1 MLFTSVE
8 TEKLKMRNRI
18 VRSATAES
26 MATKEGFVTDELI
39 ELYKKLAEG
48 GAGTIITG
56 YMFVSEDGRA
66 SYRMTGISDEKHVN
80 GLRRLVGEVKRV
92 DDVVFIAQLAHAGRQ
107 TILGNA
113 IAPSAVKDPYTGV
126 EPREMTK
133 EDIER
138 VIAAF
143 ANAAFRAEKAGFDAV
158 QLHAAHG
165 YLLSEFISPHTNRR
179 KDVYGRER
187 AKILLDIFERI
198 REKSRIPVMVK
209 MNACDFVPGGL
220 EVDEAVKIAKL
231 LDDAGFEM
239 IEVSGGMYESIYH
252 NRYNVISQKVAKSGE
267 GYFKEYAF
275 RIKDAVSIPV
285 ACVGGIMSRKTA
297 EMSRALIRD
306 PYFPKKMM
314 NGEVDVSDC
323 KSCNLCLK
331 AIFEGKPLRCYSEN

>member
-1 MLFTSVE
+1 MLFTSIE

-138 VIAAF
+138 VIDAF
-143 ANAAFRAEKAGFDAV
+143 A
-158 QLHAAHG
+158 
-165 YLLSEFISPHTNRR
+165 
-179 KDVYGRER
+179 
-187 AKILLDIFERI
+187 
-198 REKSRIPVMVK
+198 
-209 MNACDFVPGGL
+209 C
-220 EVDEAVKIAKL
+220 
-231 LDDAGFEM
+231 
-239 IEVSGGMYESIYH
+239 
-252 NRYNVISQKVAKSGE
+252 
-267 GYFKEYAF
+267 
-275 RIKDAVSIPV
+275 
-285 ACVGGIMSRKTA
+285 
-297 EMSRALIRD
+297 
-306 PYFPKKMM
+306 
-314 NGEVDVSDC
+314 
-323 KSCNLCLK
+323 CL
-331 AIFEGKPLRCYSEN
+331 

>member
-1 MLFTSVE
+1 M
-8 TEKLKMRNRI
+8 
-18 VRSATAES
+18 
-26 MATKEGFVTDELI
+26 
-39 ELYKKLAEG
+39 
-48 GAGTIITG
+48 
-56 YMFVSEDGRA
+56 
-66 SYRMTGISDEKHVN
+66 
-80 GLRRLVGEVKRV
+80 
-92 DDVVFIAQLAHAGRQ
+92 
-107 TILGNA
+107 
-113 IAPSAVKDPYTGV
+113 
-126 EPREMTK
+126 
-133 EDIER
+133 
-138 VIAAF
+138 
-143 ANAAFRAEKAGFDAV
+143 
-158 QLHAAHG
+158 
-165 YLLSEFISPHTNRR
+165 
-179 KDVYGRER
+179 
-187 AKILLDIFERI
+187 
-198 REKSRIPVMVK
+198 
-209 MNACDFVPGGL
+209 
-220 EVDEAVKIAKL
+220 KIAKL